1 MGKHNINN
9 KASFVARGGIYVA
22 LSLFLLY
29 STSFL
34 PFNTIF
40 LLGVTSAI
48 IPLSIL
54 TTNIQNSIIVY
65 VSVSLLSYFL
75 LPLKSMWLSY
85 TVFFGLYGFIKLYIE
100 KLRKISLEFILKI
113 VYFNISMGIF
123 YLIYKFLFVSSLSIP
138 GNFLFLI
145 LAYQFMFIIYDYALT
160 IFITYVDSN
169 FIHKLNN

>member
-1 MGKHNINN
+1 MGENNTNN
-9 KASFVARGGIYVA
+9 KARFTARGGIYVA

-40 LLGVTSAI
+40 ILGLTSAI

-54 TTNIQNSIIVY
+54 TTNIQNSVVVY
-65 VSVSLLSYFL
+65 ISVSILSYFL
-75 LPLKSMWLSY
+75 IPSKSMWLSY
-85 TVFFGLYGFIKLYIE
+85 TIFFGIYGFVKLYIE
-100 KLRKISLEFILKI
+100 RLRRLSLEFVIKI
-113 VYFNISMGIF
+113 VYFNMSMGIF
-123 YLIYKFLFVSSLSIP
+123 YLIYKFLFVPSLLLP
-138 GNFLFLI
+138 KNFLFLI

-160 IFITYVDSN
+160 IFITYIDSN